1 MILVDPS
8 QPSRIMPGTI
18 FMLKLADEQI
28 VSSGVAVRFA
38 RESGSNRL
46 CVHPLEVAGTRHLG
60 ILVEVVSLSGNQ
72 MKVKGISRLQSLL
85 PFEMNPQG
93 GYLMGRFMTVAD
105 EPVSNRGRAMDV
117 LVRIKEGLNQQW
129 MLIGET
135 GRARL
140 LSRLSEHS
148 SLLGSVERSF
158 LTSGE
163 TEMEM
168 RQSMQHYS
176 SFEKMSFLLLS
187 ILALDRATTIQ
198 LIDCTD
204 TIVRL
209 DAILASLLV
218 ASASSTILIVGSAGE
233 TRRGDLLRFNSKYSA
248 LILVLVLVLV
258 LFLKGAGYLEVTRG
272 SAYRYRTI

>member
-1 MILVDPS
+1 
-8 QPSRIMPGTI
+8 
-18 FMLKLADEQI
+18 MLKLADEQI
-28 VSSGVAVRFA
+28 VSSGAAVRFA

-129 MLIGET
+129 ILIGET

-148 SLLGSVERSF
+148 SLLGSMERSF
-158 LTSGE
+158 LSSGE
-163 TEMEM
+163 TEGEM
-168 RQSMQHYS
+168 RQSMQHYL

-187 ILALDRATTIQ
+187 ILALDQATTIQ